1 MNFLKK
7 IAAKIAAL
15 FSPKNMAAVESAI
28 NSAVALVPKAIPIV
42 EQIAAFTP
50 NKTDDEIAAAFAH
63 YAEDFEIAW
72 LNTPNKGG
80 LLLTLATK
88 VLAKQFPNWA
98 TNVLNTAIQLAV
110 TATKAKA

>member
-1 MNFLKK
+1 MKFLKS
-7 IAAKIAAL
+7 IAAAIARL

-50 NKTDDEIAAAFAH
+50 NKTDDEIAAAFRH
-63 YAEDFEIAW
+63 YGEEFELAW
-72 LNTPNKGG
+72 LSTPNKGA

-88 VLAKQFPNWA
+88 VLAQQFPGWA
-98 TNVLNTAIQLAV
+98 TNVLNTAVQLAV
-110 TATKAKA
+110 TATKAK